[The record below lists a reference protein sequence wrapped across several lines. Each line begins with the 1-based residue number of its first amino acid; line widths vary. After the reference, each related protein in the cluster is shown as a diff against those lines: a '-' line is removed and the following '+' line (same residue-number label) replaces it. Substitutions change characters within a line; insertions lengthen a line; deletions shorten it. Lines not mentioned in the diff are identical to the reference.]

1 MFYFRFLHRLEVLWV
16 HWPYKN
22 IEYSVLE
29 KAVQRVEQIVQ
40 SFGAVYAGECSER
53 ETWIWSDDSRTEL
66 NRKKVFKF
74 QGEYVQVDKMF
85 FPDAP
90 FLVLEFSDRIEGP
103 YEDADPFPYDLA
115 AKDMERE
122 IENLLYDRKF

>member
-1 MFYFRFLHRLEVLWV
+1 M

-29 KAVQRVEQIVQ
+29 KAVQ
-40 SFGAVYAGECSER
+40 
-53 ETWIWSDDSRTEL
+53 
-66 NRKKVFKF
+66 
-74 QGEYVQVDKMF
+74 QVDKMF

-115 AKDMERE
+115 AKKMERE
-122 IENLLYDRKF
+122 IENLLYDRK